1 MAADPAGRTGMAV
14 ADDSGSPAPVGEAA
28 AAPPGIDVTKPHSA
42 RIYDYFLGGK
52 DNFAADRET
61 AGQVLRTWPTVRTA
75 ARENRAFLNRAVRY
89 LAAEAGIRQFLD
101 VGSGLPSASN
111 VHEVA
116 QAIAPESRVVYVDND
131 PIVLAHARALLAS
144 HPDGVCAYIDADLRQ
159 PERILSHPAI
169 RPALDLTQPVALMLV
184 ALLHFVPDE
193 DQPRRIVQSLL
204 DALPAGSYLVAS
216 HATDVHNEDGLAG
229 AGRAY
234 QNGGLRG
241 ALRGPDEFARLAFA
255 GLDLVDPG
263 VVLVSDWRPDASTP
277 RPLAAEVNT
286 YGGVARKG

>member
-1 MAADPAGRTGMAV
+1 MAAHPAGRIGMAV
-14 ADDSGSPAPVGEAA
+14 ADDSGAPAPDDEAA
-28 AAPPGIDVTKPHSA
+28 AAPPGIDVTRPHSA
-42 RIYDYFLGGK
+42 RIYDYLLGGK

-101 VGSGLPSASN
+101 IGSGLPSAHN
-111 VHEVA
+111 VPEVA
-116 QAIAPESRVVYVDND
+116 QGIAPESRVVYVDND

-144 HPDGVCAYIDADLRQ
+144 HPAGVCAYVDADLRE
-159 PERILSHPAI
+159 PEQILSHPAI
-169 RPALDLTQPVALMLV
+169 GRSLKLTQPVALLLV
-184 ALLHFVPDE
+184 ALLHFIPDE
-193 DQPRRIVQSLL
+193 DQPRRIVQTLL
-204 DALPAGSYLVAS
+204 DALPAGSYLIAS
-216 HATDVHNEDGLAG
+216 HATDVHNQDGLAG

-234 QNGGLRG
+234 QNGGMRG

-263 VVLVSDWRPDASTP
+263 VVLVSEWRPDTDAP
-277 RPLAAEVNT
+277 RPPAAEVNT